1 MTNASAGPAGS
12 TPQLEFINP
21 PGLADFGTFSQVT
34 TARGGK
40 TIHVSGQVAWNA
52 QGQVVG
58 AGDLKA
64 QTVQVFEN
72 LKVAL
77 AAAGAGFGDVVKFT
91 IYVVDLQPQD
101 RPVISQIRNRYV
113 DPARLPA
120 STMIGVDAL
129 VMEGLR
135 IEVEAIAVV
144 A

>member
-1 MTNASAGPAGS
+1 MTNVAAGPAGS

-21 PGLADFGTFSQVT
+21 TGLANFGTFSQIT

-58 AGDLKA
+58 AGDLKV

-135 IEVEAIAVV
+135 IEVEAIAVI

>member
-1 MTNASAGPAGS
+1 MTASSGNQ
-12 TPQLEFINP
+12 PQLEFLDP
-21 PGLADFGTFSQVT
+21 TGLANFGTFSQVT

-52 QGQVVG
+52 SGEVVG

-91 IYVVDLQPQD
+91 IYVVDLKPED
-101 RPVISQIRNRYV
+101 RGTISEIRNRYV
-113 DPARLPA
+113 DPARRPA

-129 VMEGLR
+129 VMDALR

-144 A
+144 AG

>member
-1 MTNASAGPAGS
+1 MTTATEGAAGIA
-12 TPQLEFINP
+12 PQLEFINP
-21 PGLADFGTFSQVT
+21 PGLANFGTFSQVA

-40 TIHVSGQVAWNA
+40 TIHISGQVAWNA
-52 QGQVVG
+52 QGKVVG
-58 AGDLKA
+58 AGDLNA

-77 AAAGAGFGDVVKFT
+77 AAAGAGFRDVVKFT
-91 IYVVDLQPQD
+91 IYVVDLKPQD
-101 RPVISQIRNRYV
+101 RAVISEIRNRYL

-129 VMEGLR
+129 VMEELR

>member
-1 MTNASAGPAGS
+1 MTTATGGPAGIA
-12 TPQLEFINP
+12 PQLEFINP
-21 PGLADFGTFSQVT
+21 PALANFGTFSQVA

-40 TIHVSGQVAWNA
+40 TIHISGQVAWNA
-52 QGQVVG
+52 QGKVVG
-58 AGDLKA
+58 AGDLNA

-77 AAAGAGFGDVVKFT
+77 AAAGAGFRDVVKFT
-91 IYVVDLQPQD
+91 IYVVDLKPQD
-101 RPVISQIRNRYV
+101 RAVISEIRNRYL

-129 VMEGLR
+129 VMEDLR